1 MMSNTEE
8 LVLKSLEL
16 PSIYQTVI
24 AKSRYARYIP
34 ELQRRETWEET
45 VDRLVDYLHTKID
58 ASDASEENK
67 KYMKEKLG

>member
-1 MMSNTEE
+1 MT
-8 LVLKSLEL
+8 KEL

-45 VDRLVDYLHTKID
+45 VDRYINYMYQKVKDNPNV
-58 ASDASEENK
+58 SEEDR
-67 KYMKEKLG
+67 KYIHGILGATCDL